1 MDVKD
6 DRSTEEPAD
15 SDVAD
20 CVGLYNFEK
29 HQSMIFVRC
38 LSRHPMPRCRLFL
51 ARSVAI
57 SCVAPPC
64 VAVRRGSLMDDD
76 LRAEREESGVT

>member
-15 SDVAD
+15 SDVAG
-20 CVGLYNFEK
+20 CVGLYNF
-29 HQSMIFVRC
+29 HQSMISVQC
-38 LSRHPMPRCRLFL
+38 LPRHPMPRCRLFL